1 MGGTSKSS
9 VVGDVGRD
17 LGDFRKAEES
27 DLERLFLLLSG
38 FSSDVPLVLFRLDGG
53 LSPASM
59 AIYHEYLVL
68 GS

>member
-1 MGGTSKSS
+1 MGGTSRSS

-38 FSSDVPLVLFRLDGG
+38 FSSDVPVVLFELDGG

-59 AIYHEYLVL
+59 AIYHKCLVL

>member
-1 MGGTSKSS
+1 MGGTSRSS

-38 FSSDVPLVLFRLDGG
+38 FSSDAPLVPFELDGG
-53 LSPASM
+53 LSTTSI
-59 AIYHEYLVL
+59 AIYHQCLVL